1 MAATR
6 TRLVLAAALALL
18 VSGYLGAIGWL
29 LWHEVELIFHPVT
42 SLAPLSPDLGL
53 EPERV
58 QFRGRSGN
66 DRLVWVFRA
75 RGREPGPWVLYLHGN
90 SANVSSPGNVER
102 CHQLT
107 LLGANVV
114 AVEYPG
120 FGELPGQPSE
130 EALHAA
136 AEDGWHWLTASL
148 DVSPEQVVVYG
159 WSLGSGVATRLAAT
173 VPEAAVILEGAFT
186 SVRDRAREVYPWL
199 PVRWMLRHPFLSS
212 AHIGQIGSPLLL
224 LHARDDEIIP
234 FSHGERLL
242 AAAAGPKQ
250 LVPLA
255 GGHIVPNLVAED
267 AYLQSL
273 SAFLGSVI
281 PNARR
286 EAVPKSLVVPLLG
299 AVEGEARHT
308 ASALM
313 RDALT
318 GRRPGVNRAPYA
330 LEFAGRHWL
339 DADPE
344 FAATILRANVGA
356 HPRTWSSYAALAD
369 ALERLNDERGAA
381 GARQRAAELRPA
393 S

>member
-1 MAATR
+1 VAPTR
-6 TRLVLAAALALL
+6 TRLVLAALALL
-18 VSGYLGAIGWL
+18 VSGYLGVVGWL
-29 LWHEVELIFHPVT
+29 LWHEVELIFHPVA

-53 EPERV
+53 EPERI
-58 QFRGRSGN
+58 QFRGDSCD

-75 RGREPGPWVLYLHGN
+75 RRRDPGPWVLFLHGN

-130 EALHAA
+130 EALHVAA
-136 AEDGWHWLTASL
+136 QDGWHWLTASL
-148 DVSPEQVVVYG
+148 GVSPEQVVIYG

-173 VPEAAVILEGAFT
+173 VPEAGVILEGAFT
-186 SVRDRAREVYPWL
+186 SVRDRAHEVYPWL
-199 PVRWMLRHPFLSS
+199 PIRWMLRHPFLSS
-212 AHIGQIGSPLLL
+212 AHIAHLGSPLLL
-224 LHARDDEIIP
+224 LHARDDTIIP
-234 FSHGERLL
+234 FAHSERLL
-242 AAAAGPKQ
+242 AAAGGPKQ
-250 LVPLA
+250 LVPLS

-273 SAFLGSVI
+273 ATFLGAVI
-281 PNARR
+281 PRAGRDT
-286 EAVPKSLVVPLLG
+286 VPRSLVVPLLG
-299 AVEGEARHT
+299 AVEADARH
-308 ASALM
+308 AAVALM
-313 RDALT
+313 DDALA

-339 DADPE
+339 DADPA
-344 FAATILRANVGA
+344 FAATILQANVGA
-356 HPRTWSSYAALAD
+356 HPRTWSSFVALAE
-369 ALERLNDERGAA
+369 ALERVSDEPGAA
-381 GARQRAAELRPA
+381 QARQRAAELRPA